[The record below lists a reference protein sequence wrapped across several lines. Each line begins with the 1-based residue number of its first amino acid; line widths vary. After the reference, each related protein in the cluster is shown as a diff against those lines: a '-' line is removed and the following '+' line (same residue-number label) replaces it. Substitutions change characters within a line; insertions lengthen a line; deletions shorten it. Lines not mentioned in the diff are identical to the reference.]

1 MNTYIVGQGAGYQ
14 VREIGAVLRASKEYP
29 GRGWR
34 TIELSARADVVP
46 AYCYFAE
53 YVIHDDGAWEEGRS
67 WAGAISV
74 EELFRAMRSAGLLKE
89 ITTTKQSGGE

>member
-1 MNTYIVGQGAGYQ
+1 MRKI
-14 VREIGAVLRASKEYP
+14 LRITNSHALKSSSP
-29 GRGWR
+29 GDYTGHLDEA
-34 TIELSARADVVP
+34 TH
-46 AYCYFAE
+46 AYFYFAE

-74 EELFRAMRSAGLLKE
+74 EELFRAMRGAGLLKE